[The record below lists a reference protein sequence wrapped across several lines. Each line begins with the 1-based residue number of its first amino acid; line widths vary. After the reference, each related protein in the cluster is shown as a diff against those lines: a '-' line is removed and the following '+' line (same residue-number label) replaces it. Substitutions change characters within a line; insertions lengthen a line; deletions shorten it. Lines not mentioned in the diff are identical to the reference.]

1 MLQSVAH
8 HQVIYVE
15 QEIIYRNLIEHLL
28 RDGDMRRLVFDNHP
42 GAEFAAVEHAVGT
55 QHLVAAFQLNLV
67 GEQRGRVALVLD
79 EIVYEV
85 LAHPFFGRDGYVFPA
100 QHIQY
105 LGLLFRA
112 RNLHFEGW

>member
-1 MLQSVAH
+1 
-8 HQVIYVE
+8 
-15 QEIIYRNLIEHLL
+15 
-28 RDGDMRRLVFDNHP
+28 MRCLVFDNHP

-85 LAHPFFGRDGYVFPA
+85 LAYPFFGGDGYVFPA

-105 LGLLFRA
+105 LGLLFGA

>member
-1 MLQSVAH
+1 M
-8 HQVIYVE
+8 E

-28 RDGDMRRLVFDNHP
+28 RDGDMRCLVFDNHP
-42 GAEFAAVEHAVGT
+42 GAELAAVEHAVGT

-85 LAHPFFGRDGYVFPA
+85 LAHPFFGCQCYEAAA
-100 QHIQY
+100 QNVEDVC
-105 LGLLFRA
+105 LAVGLPGLEFVC
-112 RNLHFEGW
+112 WMV